1 MIPLW
6 KLLHDRVNA
15 AHRAMGA
22 PEEALVDVEGS
33 LPSWTFFKLGYDGV
47 LGIKSYP
54 EIDGDTLV
62 VALPSNGSR
71 LGSKRCVQIM
81 QAWCASGRK
90 LYTSAWEGHH
100 LAIRINRHMGGVVLG
115 KDASGFIHFEHTADS
130 LKNAAARK
138 TTPDRELDDGQEK
151 HS

>member
-6 KLLHDRVNA
+6 KLLNDRVNA

-22 PEEALVDVEGS
+22 PLEELETEDQ
-33 LPSWTFFKLGYDGV
+33 LPKWTFFTLGYDGV
-47 LGIKSYP
+47 LGIKSDP
-54 EIDGDTLV
+54 ERDGDTLL

-71 LGSKRCVQIM
+71 IGSKRTVQIM
-81 QAWCASGRK
+81 KAWCASGRK

-115 KDASGFIHFEHTADS
+115 KDADGFIHFEHTTES
-130 LKNAAARK
+130 LAQAAASK
-138 TTPDRELDDGQEK
+138 TTPDREHHDGQEK